1 MKFHIICPAFNAV
14 VFPGISLLLFRYFCS
29 IFQYNWIMT
38 LLFLGELVLIILVFV
53 FYFVPDAKQ
62 KLGLFPEKTFKEAI
76 IKYGTVDDQDMKN
89 FIDNLQEDVSFKAA

>member
-1 MKFHIICPAFNAV
+1 
-14 VFPGISLLLFRYFCS
+14 
-29 IFQYNWIMT
+29 MT

-89 FIDNLQEDVSFKAA
+89 FIDNLQEDVSSNVFLAYRIPHW